1 MFLSRLRRR
10 SKSAKSKKT
19 KHPKKVKHSKK
30 TKLSKKSK
38 QPKVSKKSKYQ
49 WSGRTEGGIWVV
61 FDKTNEKIGE
71 IIDVNIDDARGVTL
85 FGSRTYQGYNYE
97 VA

>member
-1 MFLSRLRRR
+1 MSYTLVSIIILLLILAVFKSTLRFPF
-10 SKSAKSKKT
+10 SILQSEA
-19 KHPKKVKHSKK
+19 P
-30 TKLSKKSK
+30 
-38 QPKVSKKSKYQ
+38 
-49 WSGRTEGGIWVV
+49 TEGGIWVV

>member
-30 TKLSKKSK
+30 TKHSKKSK
-38 QPKVSKKSKYQ
+38 QPKVSKKSKKKSRKNKSKPKKGGAIRYPGEYYGSK
-49 WSGRTEGGIWVV
+49 SGRYGQ
-61 FDKTNEKIGE
+61 DNHKMRSAPN
-71 IIDVNIDDARGVTL
+71 RGNSV
-85 FGSRTYQGYNYE
+85 YP
-97 VA
+97 